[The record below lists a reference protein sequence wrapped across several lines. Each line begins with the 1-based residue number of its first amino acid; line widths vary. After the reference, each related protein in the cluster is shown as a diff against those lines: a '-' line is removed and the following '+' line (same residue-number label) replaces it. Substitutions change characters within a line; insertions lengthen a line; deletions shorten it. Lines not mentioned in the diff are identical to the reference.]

1 MRKIVFG
8 PVPSRRLGY
17 SLGVNNVYDKYCS
30 YSCIYC
36 QAGRTTRLVIDRMKF
51 YDVDEL
57 VQQVIV
63 EANKKK
69 PDVVSFVPNG
79 EPTLDINLG
88 REAELLKK
96 ELNLPL
102 AIFTNSSLLTRQ
114 DVIDDLMFFDIVSVK
129 IDTVKHETWRKINR
143 PHPKLCLEEILD
155 SIKSFSKQYK
165 GRLITETM
173 LVKGVNDNEEEYE
186 SIAEFIAG
194 LRVDRVYIQAPIR
207 PPAEKWVKPPS
218 EDEFTKAYH
227 IFHKY
232 LGGKVELLISSEPKS
247 FKFTDNL
254 VEEIAS
260 TIYVHPI
267 RIDYVSELAVKR
279 GKNAEHIIDELLRN
293 KIAKIVEYEGK
304 KFLVPAIRR

>member
-51 YDVDEL
+51 YEVNEL

-88 REAELLKK
+88 REAELIKK

-129 IDTVKHETWRKINR
+129 VDTVEHVTWRKINR

-155 SIKSFSKQYK
+155 SIKSFSKQYE

-194 LRVDRVYIQAPIR
+194 LRVDKVYIQAPIR

-232 LGGKVELLISSEPKS
+232 LGSKVELLISSEPKS

-267 RIDYVSELAVKR
+267 RIDYVSELAVKH
-279 GKNAEHIIDELLRN
+279 GKNAEQIIDELLRN

>member
-51 YDVDEL
+51 YEVNEL

-88 REAELLKK
+88 REAELIKK

-129 IDTVKHETWRKINR
+129 VDTVEHVTWRKINR

-155 SIKSFSKQYK
+155 SIKSFSKQYE

-194 LRVDRVYIQAPIR
+194 LRVDKVYIQAPIR

-232 LGGKVELLISSEPKS
+232 LGSKVELLISSEPKS

-267 RIDYVSELAVKR
+267 RIDYVSDLAVKH
-279 GKNAEHIIDELLRN
+279 GKNAEQIIDELLRN

>member
-1 MRKIVFG
+1 MKKIVFG

-30 YSCIYC
+30 YSCVYC
-36 QAGRTTRLVIDRMKF
+36 QAGRTTRLVINRMKF
-51 YDVDEL
+51 YEVNEL
-57 VQQVIV
+57 VQQVII
-63 EANKKK
+63 EANKKN
-69 PDVVSFVPNG
+69 PNVISFVPNG

-88 REAELLKK
+88 REAELIKK
-96 ELNLPL
+96 EIDLPL
-102 AIFTNSSLLTRQ
+102 AIFTNSSLLNRE

-155 SIKSFSKQYK
+155 AIKSFSKQYK

-173 LVKGVNDNEEEYE
+173 LVKGVNDNEEEYK
-186 SIAEFIAG
+186 SIAEFMAD
-194 LRVDRVYIQAPIR
+194 LRVDKVYIQAPIR
-207 PPAEKWVKPPS
+207 PPAEKWVKPPL

-232 LGGKVELLISSEPKS
+232 LGDKVELLISSEPKS
-247 FKFTDNL
+247 FKFTEDL
-254 VEEIAS
+254 IQEIAS

-267 RIDYVSELAVKR
+267 RIDYVSELAMKY
-279 GKNAEHIIDELLRN
+279 GKNAEQIIDELLRN
-293 KIAKIVEYEGK
+293 KIAKIVEYEGR

>member
-1 MRKIVFG
+1 MKKIVFG

-36 QAGRTTRLVIDRMKF
+36 QAGRTTRLIIDRMEF
-51 YDVDEL
+51 YNINEL
-57 VQQVIV
+57 VQQVIT
-63 EANKKK
+63 EANKKN
-69 PDVVSFVPNG
+69 PDVISFVPNG

-88 REAELLKK
+88 KEAELIKK
-96 ELNLPL
+96 EIDLPL

-114 DVIDDLMFFDIVSVK
+114 DVVDDLMFFDIVSVK
-129 IDTVKHETWRKINR
+129 IDTVKQETWRKINR

-155 SIKSFSKQYK
+155 SIKGFSKKYK

-173 LVKGVNDNEEEYE
+173 LVNRVNDNEEYE
-186 SIAEFIAG
+186 SIAKFIAD
-194 LRVDRVYIQAPIR
+194 LRVDKVYIQAPIR

-218 EDEFTKAYH
+218 EDEFTKAYN

-232 LGGKVELLISSEPKS
+232 LGDKVELLISSEPKS
-247 FKFTDNL
+247 FKFTDDL
-254 VEEIAS
+254 VQEIAS

-267 RIDYVSELAVKR
+267 RIDYVSELAMKY
-279 GKNAEHIIDELLRN
+279 GKNAKQIIDELLRN
-293 KIAKIVEYEGK
+293 KIAKIVEYEGR

>member
-51 YDVDEL
+51 YEVNEL

-88 REAELLKK
+88 REAELIKK

-129 IDTVKHETWRKINR
+129 VDTVKHVTWRKINR

-155 SIKSFSKQYK
+155 SIKSFSKQYE

-194 LRVDRVYIQAPIR
+194 LRVDKVYIQAPIR

-232 LGGKVELLISSEPKS
+232 LGSKVELLISSEPKS

-267 RIDYVSELAVKR
+267 RIDYVSELAVKH
-279 GKNAEHIIDELLRN
+279 GKNAEQIIDELLRN